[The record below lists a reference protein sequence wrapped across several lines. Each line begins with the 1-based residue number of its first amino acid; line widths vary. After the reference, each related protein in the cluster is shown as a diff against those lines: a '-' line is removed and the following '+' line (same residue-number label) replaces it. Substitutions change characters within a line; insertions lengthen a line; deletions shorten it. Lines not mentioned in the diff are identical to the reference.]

1 MKAAEFDYARASTID
16 EVCRL
21 LDGAQGEGKIIAGG
35 QTLVPL
41 LVMRLT
47 RPALVVD
54 ISQIDELKGITTDET
69 GLVIG
74 AVTRQA
80 DALADMTLRRLMPL
94 LAKALKMV
102 GHPQTRNRGT
112 VGGSLANADPS
123 AEIGLVARTLDATI
137 TVHATTGERVLQAG
151 DFFQGAMTTALTAEE
166 CLTKVR
172 FPAWRD
178 SGKIGTGFEEMS
190 IRRSDFALVAAACQ
204 LVLDG
209 DGVCRRIALGI
220 GGAEPMPSRAVHA
233 EKHLIGT
240 KLAARDID
248 RAMSDLQDAL
258 EPLADTHASADYRR
272 RVAGTLAARAIATAR
287 DEAMAARP

>member
-1 MKAAEFDYARASTID
+1 MKAAEFDYARAGTID

-47 RPALVVD
+47 RPTLVVD
-54 ISQIDELKGITTDET
+54 VSRVDELKGIAADES

-74 AVTRQA
+74 AATRQA
-80 DALADMTLRRLMPL
+80 DALADMTLQRLTPL

-112 VGGSLANADPS
+112 VGGSLANADPA
-123 AEIGLVARTLDATI
+123 AEIGLVARTLDAAV
-137 TVHATTGERVLQAG
+137 TVHSTKGERVIPAG
-151 DFFQGAMTTALTAEE
+151 EFFQGAMTTALTPEE

-172 FPAWRD
+172 FPAWRE

-220 GGAEPMPSRAVHA
+220 GGAEPMPSRAAGA

-240 KLAARDID
+240 KLEARDID
-248 RAMSDLQDAL
+248 RAMSDLQESL

-287 DEAMAARP
+287 DEAVAARP

>member
-1 MKAAEFDYARASTID
+1 MKAAEFEYANAGTID

-54 ISQIDELKGITTDET
+54 IGRIDELKGIAVHES

-74 AVTRQA
+74 AATRQA
-80 DALADMTLRRLMPL
+80 DALADATLRRRMPL

-112 VGGSLANADPS
+112 VGGSLANADPA
-123 AEIGLVARTLDATI
+123 AEIGLVARTLDAAM
-137 TVHATTGERVLQAG
+137 TVRSATGERIIPAG
-151 DFFQGAMTTALTAEE
+151 EFFHGAMTTALTAEE
-166 CLTKVR
+166 CLTHIR
-172 FPAWRD
+172 FPAWRE
-178 SGKIGTGFEEMS
+178 SGRIGTGFEEMS

-204 LVLDG
+204 LALDA

-220 GGAEPMPSRAVHA
+220 GGAEPIPSRAASA
-233 EKHLIGT
+233 EQHLIGT
-240 KLAARDID
+240 RLDSRDID

-272 RVAGTLAARAIATAR
+272 RVAATLAARAIAMAR
-287 DEAMAARP
+287 DEAAAARQ

>member
-1 MKAAEFDYARASTID
+1 MKAAEFDYARAATID

-41 LVMRLT
+41 LVMRLA
-47 RPALVVD
+47 RPALVID
-54 ISQIDELKGITTDET
+54 ISQIAALKGIAAHDS
-69 GLVIG
+69 GIVIG
-74 AVTRQA
+74 AATRQA
-80 DALADMTLRRLMPL
+80 DALADATLRQRLPL

-112 VGGSLANADPS
+112 VGGSLANADPA
-123 AEIGLVARTLDATI
+123 AEIGLVARALDAAMN
-137 TVHATTGERVLQAG
+137 VRSATGERVIPASE
-151 DFFQGAMTTALTAEE
+151 FFQGAMTTALSPEE
-166 CLTKVR
+166 CLTR
-172 FPAWRD
+172 IHFPAWRD
-178 SGKIGTGFEEMS
+178 DGHLGTGFEEMS

-204 LVLDG
+204 LALDG

-220 GGAEPMPSRAVHA
+220 GGAEPTPSRAVSA

-240 KLAARDID
+240 RLEARDID
-248 RAMSDLQDAL
+248 RAMSLLQDTL

-272 RVAGTLAARAIATAR
+272 RVAATLAARAIATAR
-287 DEAMAARP
+287 GEALAAVP